1 MIKFAFDKEDYM
13 RQQPYPNLWHREIL
27 LKYNHTIEPYDYDTN
42 KQDFILATC
51 HSELYGNLINNDK
64 SKFIYLN
71 EEMDVTDFYF
81 YPIEIFGNH
90 RRLLIDE
97 DYTSKTDKKYNTSFL
112 KNVSN
117 KAIQM
122 AKWEKLKFII
132 NYSHEPF
139 SDVYFLTKFCD
150 EIRSVGLHPHHFV
163 FFVGTSN
170 LLDLYPEINEY
181 GFIFLFEDSIVTSTA
196 RKIKELKTNPNYT
209 LGYKTEWINESEIDK
224 KRNKHFICLNRSSNK
239 PHRYTLGCFF
249 EHNNMWEKI
258 YASFLRQNEGRDWL
272 YETDNIDF
280 DYDMATAA
288 SEFSKK
294 IPIEVDT
301 YNSEDKES
309 FEVAR
314 AYKKEIY
321 LDSYIYIVTETNFE
335 KDIFLTE
342 KICNPMAVLQP
353 FILFGAFGYL
363 KYLRSLGFKTFN
375 GFINESYDDE
385 YNDKKRYL
393 MLCNEIKRIS
403 ELPLEELH
411 NWYLS
416 IKDILIHNRN
426 HLLLF
431 ANKLMFKENLEK
443 LANEWVTKQKQIEGR
458 L

>member
-1 MIKFAFDKEDYM
+1 
-13 RQQPYPNLWHREIL
+13 
-27 LKYNHTIEPYDYDTN
+27 
-42 KQDFILATC
+42 
-51 HSELYGNLINNDK
+51 
-64 SKFIYLN
+64 
-71 EEMDVTDFYF
+71 
-81 YPIEIFGNH
+81 
-90 RRLLIDE
+90 
-97 DYTSKTDKKYNTSFL
+97 
-112 KNVSN
+112 
-117 KAIQM
+117 
-122 AKWEKLKFII
+122 
-132 NYSHEPF
+132 
-139 SDVYFLTKFCD
+139 
-150 EIRSVGLHPHHFV
+150 
-163 FFVGTSN
+163 
-170 LLDLYPEINEY
+170 
-181 GFIFLFEDSIVTSTA
+181 
-196 RKIKELKTNPNYT
+196 
-209 LGYKTEWINESEIDK
+209 
-224 KRNKHFICLNRSSNK
+224 
-239 PHRYTLGCFF
+239 
-249 EHNNMWEKI
+249 MWEKI